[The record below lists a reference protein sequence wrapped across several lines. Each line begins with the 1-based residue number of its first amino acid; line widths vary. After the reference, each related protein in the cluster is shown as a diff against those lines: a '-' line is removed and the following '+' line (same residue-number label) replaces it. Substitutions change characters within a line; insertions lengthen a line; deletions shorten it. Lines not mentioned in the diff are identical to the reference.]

1 MDIIIRN
8 AKIEEANIANNFLTK
23 LIRDEKKYDNN
34 INENIVIKNY
44 YENYIDRDNTC
55 LLFPLIDN
63 KIVGYI
69 YGFVKNDGD
78 TVINKIALLDA
89 LYVDIE
95 YRKLGVA
102 TTLINE
108 FKNWSKDI
116 ANSIEVNVCYQNESA
131 VKLYKKHNFIETK
144 MTMECYL

>member
-1 MDIIIRN
+1 MNIIIRK
-8 AKIEEANIANNFLTK
+8 AKIEEANIANSFLTK
-23 LIRDEKKYDNN
+23 LIRDEKKYDDN
-34 INENIVIKNY
+34 INENIVINNY
-44 YENYIDRDNTC
+44 YENYIDKGNTC
-55 LLFPLIDN
+55 LLFALIDN

-69 YGFVKNDGD
+69 YGFIKNDGN
-78 TVINKIALLDA
+78 TVINKVALLDA

-108 FKNWSKDI
+108 FKNWFKDI

-144 MTMECYL
+144 MTMECDL

>member
-1 MDIIIRN
+1 MDIIIRK
-8 AKIEEANIANNFLTK
+8 AKIEEANIANSFLTK
-23 LIRDEKKYDNN
+23 LIRDEKKYDDN
-34 INENIVIKNY
+34 INENIVINNY
-44 YENYIDRDNTC
+44 YENYIYKGNTC
-55 LLFPLIDN
+55 LLFALIDN

-69 YGFVKNDGD
+69 YGFIKNDGN
-78 TVINKIALLDA
+78 TVMNKVALLDA

-108 FKNWSKDI
+108 FKNWFKDK

-131 VKLYKKHNFIETK
+131 VKLYKKHNFIGTK
-144 MTMECYL
+144 MTMECDL

>member
-1 MDIIIRN
+1 MDIIIRK
-8 AKIEEANIANNFLTK
+8 ATKEETNIADNFLTK
-23 LIRDEKKYDNN
+23 LIRDEKKYDDN
-34 INENIVIKNY
+34 INENIVINNY
-44 YENYIDRDNTC
+44 YENYIDKDNTC
-55 LLFPLIDN
+55 LLFALIDN

-78 TVINKIALLDA
+78 TVINKVALLDA

-144 MTMECYL
+144 MTMECDL

>member
-1 MDIIIRN
+1 MDIIIRK

-34 INENIVIKNY
+34 INENIVINNY
-44 YENYIDRDNTC
+44 YEKYIDKDNTC
-55 LLFPLIDN
+55 LLFALIDN

-78 TVINKIALLDA
+78 AVINKVALLDA

-102 TTLINE
+102 NSLINE

-144 MTMECYL
+144 MTMECDL

>member
-1 MDIIIRN
+1 MDIIIRK

-34 INENIVIKNY
+34 INENIVINNY
-44 YENYIDRDNTC
+44 YENYIDKDNTC
-55 LLFPLIDN
+55 LLFALIDN

-69 YGFVKNDGD
+69 YGFIKNDGD
-78 TVINKIALLDA
+78 AVINKVALLDA

-102 TTLINE
+102 NSLINE

-144 MTMECYL
+144 MTMECDL